1 MMVPTNNGGDIN
13 AEVIKKYFKNLVNAF
28 FKILPLKENN
38 ESTLDTYLK
47 SLQIELLG
55 CKGVIAALNNDPLF
69 LSLISILQYLIDYPE
84 CSVYEVKREVFKAI
98 SICNKLKA
106 TYSVML
112 KSEEGST

>member
-1 MMVPTNNGGDIN
+1 MINSINKSSDIS
-13 AEVIKKYFKNLVNAF
+13 AEMINKYFKSLVNSF

-38 ESTLDTYLK
+38 EPTLTTYIE

-69 LSLISILQYLIDYPE
+69 LSLISILQYLMDFPE
-84 CSVYEVKREVFKAI
+84 CSVHEVKREVFKAI

-106 TYSVML
+106 TYSTEL
-112 KSEEGST
+112 KQREGSV